1 MLLGRQARSRVIT
14 AQAQIGDDV
23 LDESADL
30 LSVSDLHEEFRRVVR
45 GRIFATLRYLVTNK
59 FRKTGDIVNSG
70 SRGWEYAP
78 HTRAWLDQVA
88 NSTACAEDAGPT
100 ERQNNS
106 GLRRG
111 NERVGGTER
120 ELFLAGFP
128 SPPPSPPPSPLRPI
142 IPRSPS
148 SRWQGSPEPLETS
161 QPTAGSFQRSS
172 PGPLLPRPRH
182 RAGMCESLSRAL
194 NHSVI
199 SKAYDTI
206 GLELHAQEEKQLA
219 EENAKLAEASI
230 VTERT
235 KFGRVVWTDVMKICR
250 KSGFF

>member
-1 MLLGRQARSRVIT
+1 MLLGRQARLRVIT

-45 GRIFATLRYLVTNK
+45 GRIFATLKYLVINK

-88 NSTACAEDAGPT
+88 NSTTSAEDAGPT
-100 ERQNNS
+100 ERPNNS

-120 ELFLAGFP
+120 ELFLTGFP
-128 SPPPSPPPSPLRPI
+128 SPPLSPLRPI

-148 SRWQGSPEPLETS
+148 SRWQGSPEPLGTS
-161 QPTAGSFQRSS
+161 QPTAGSSQRSS
-172 PGPLLPRPRH
+172 PGPLLPRPRY

-230 VTERT
+230 VTE
-235 KFGRVVWTDVMKICR
+235 
-250 KSGFF
+250 